1 MGILA
6 KAVSSEIMRVL
17 VAGFGNL
24 LRRDDGFG
32 VLLLKRLQEHA
43 DIPRDIRFLEAGI
56 GGISLVQ
63 ELLTPF
69 DVLVLLDA
77 VEGDT
82 PGEVRVM
89 EVETPDVA
97 SLRQAHQ
104 DYFSDIHYVEP
115 GRAIALAKG
124 IGVLPPRVYLIGCV
138 AQSSELGEGL
148 SPTLE
153 GAVEDGVDAARR
165 LLDALCQPTETG
177 RKKV

>member
-43 DIPRDIRFLEAGI
+43 DIPRDIR
-56 GGISLVQ
+56 
-63 ELLTPF
+63 
-69 DVLVLLDA
+69 
-77 VEGDT
+77 
-82 PGEVRVM
+82 
-89 EVETPDVA
+89 
-97 SLRQAHQ
+97 HQ

-177 RKKV
+177 RKKG